1 MFGIE
6 IKESINK
13 LRVCSSEF
21 IKFYKNNSRDDAT
34 RVSEEAVKCFDFIV
48 NEILRIRDVHRK
60 NGNFRNSDFQR
71 SLGEDCG
78 KVYQPANATE
88 RQSIITT
95 PILPNPNSD
104 ICFEELITK
113 FKHRENKNTNFR
125 IEADNSHIIIFSVSD
140 FHRIPAS
147 IVEFNVQDFC
157 QKAENVARYI

>member
-48 NEILRIRDVHRK
+48 NEILRIRDVYRK

-113 FKHRENKNTNFR
+113 FKHRENAKFR

-147 IVEFNVQDFC
+147 IVEFDVQDFC
-157 QKAENVARYI
+157 QKAENVANYI

>member
-60 NGNFRNSDFQR
+60 M
-71 SLGEDCG
+71 E
-78 KVYQPANATE
+78 
-88 RQSIITT
+88 
-95 PILPNPNSD
+95 ILE
-104 ICFEELITK
+104 IQI
-113 FKHRENKNTNFR
+113 FKE
-125 IEADNSHIIIFSVSD
+125 V
-140 FHRIPAS
+140 
-147 IVEFNVQDFC
+147 
-157 QKAENVARYI
+157 